1 MKKTSTLHQRPLLL
15 TALMAVSA
23 LVLTAVIARA
33 AANDSWIIPIGS
45 LQGSGFTTYTGA
57 GYGGTDAYGANTI
70 DGTRR
75 VYWKL
80 DPSLLSVGTGNPM
93 PAGMNQYTI
102 SFYRPTAGNAD
113 WQPIESQIG
122 GAAGEVYPNDP
133 MIPWAGMWGTS
144 HQYIG
149 AEQGTPGTWKTT
161 GPGPHTPES
170 ADYNAGA
177 NGIYM
182 WLNVG
187 TTADNSSWLY
197 AKWDYGWAIDHTW
210 SAIMVTIPEPSA
222 LALGLLGGFALL
234 TAYRRNKH

>member
-1 MKKTSTLHQRPLLL
+1 MKTIPNQHQKPLLL
-15 TALMAVSA
+15 ATLLIVSA
-23 LVLTAVIARA
+23 LVMTASIAKA
-33 AANDSWIIPIGS
+33 ADSWILPISS

-70 DGTRR
+70 DGGRR

-80 DPSLLSVGTGNPM
+80 DPALLSVGGNPM
-93 PAGMNQYTI
+93 PPGMNQYTI
-102 SFYRPTAGNAD
+102 SFYTPTAGATG

-122 GAAGEVYPNDP
+122 GSAGEVYPNDP
-133 MIPWAGMWGTS
+133 LIPWAGMWGTS

-149 AEQGTPGTWKTT
+149 AENGTPGSWTAT

-170 ADYNAGA
+170 ADFNAGA

-187 TTADNSSWLY
+187 ANADNSSWLY

-210 SAIMVTIPEPSA
+210 SAIMVTIPEPSS
-222 LALGLLGGFALL
+222 LALGLIGGLALL
-234 TAYRRNKH
+234 TGFRRAKH